1 MSKENANEK
10 FYILQVPSHIENFPN
25 MKILDDYA
33 LFCEYFSSRLNKEF
47 LSGFKLG

>member
-33 LFCEYFSSRLNKEF
+33 LFCEYFSSRLKKEF
-47 LSGFKLG
+47 ESGFKLG